1 MTKTLLKRAH
11 AQGFFKNVFIA
22 WSGSP
27 LFVENLTGCLLEKQI
42 FITKPSAEK
51 CSEEQVY
58 LQLYVQLT
66 RYLFYFTDEMSCQI
80 LENCSWRSLVLEK
93 TGLAST
99 LSVQLDNSRI
109 NFWRKIVF
117 LKKSRCQLFLT
128 IITWDTSIELKSQ
141 YLRRSYEQEDLWTRK
156 TNKHIFEKD

>member
-109 NFWRKIVF
+109 NFWRKSFFKKKPLPAVSYYYNLGYIHWV
-117 LKKSRCQLFLT
+117 KKSVLMK
-128 IITWDTSIELKSQ
+128 I
-141 YLRRSYEQEDLWTRK
+141 LWTRRSL
-156 TNKHIFEKD
+156 NKENK